1 MVSKCLLVFLCDIV
15 NLRNLIV
22 RLCRFLNGFKD
33 SMKSE
38 RTLLKVVA
46 LLASKDKDNYM
57 LERRKDKNIPK
68 TSIGLRWNGELNHYS
83 RS

>member
-1 MVSKCLLVFLCDIV
+1 MFARLSCDIV

-33 SMKSE
+33 LMKKE
-38 RTLLKVVA
+38 RPLLKVVA

-68 TSIGLRWNGELNHYS
+68 TSIGLR
-83 RS
+83 

>member
-1 MVSKCLLVFLCDIV
+1 MVSKCLLVFLCDFV

-22 RLCRFLNGFKD
+22 SLCRFLNEKWT
-33 SMKSE
+33 SSLKSI
-38 RTLLKVVA
+38 VA
-46 LLASKDKDNYM
+46 LLAFKDKDNDM